1 MKAEYE
7 MNHRIN
13 KLSVLAMALV
23 LAGCTMAPD
32 YERPSAPTS
41 SSYPS
46 GAAYAQGTVS
56 AAQTAVADIGW
67 RDFYRDPLLQQL
79 LEVALANNRD
89 LRKSVLD
96 VEAARA
102 QYRIRRADMLPTLN
116 VDAGATVQR
125 LPADVSPS
133 GTTQITR
140 SYDVNGAVSAWE
152 LDLWGRVRSLS
163 DRALATYL
171 ALDETR
177 IAARL
182 SLLAEVTNAYLT
194 LRADQELLQLAHDT
208 LSTQKRTYALTQ
220 ALFDAC
226 NATQIDLRRAEIAL
240 RTAEVSQAAYTR
252 VAAQDRNALVLLLG
266 QPLTAELSASL
277 DKANTLPDDIIPSA
291 LPAGLP
297 AELLVRRPDVR
308 AAATACGQCQ
318 YRGRSRG
325 IFPGNQFDRIGWYG
339 QFESGRVVRAGVSG
353 LEFCSANLVAYFP
366 GRRSARQS
374 GPSPGTKAHR
384 NCELREGD
392 SGCLPRSG

>member
-1 MKAEYE
+1 M
-7 MNHRIN
+7 
-13 KLSVLAMALV
+13 
-23 LAGCTMAPD
+23 
-32 YERPSAPTS
+32 
-41 SSYPS
+41 
-46 GAAYAQGTVS
+46 
-56 AAQTAVADIGW
+56 ADIGW

-125 LPADVSPS
+125 LPADVSLS

-208 LSTQKRTYALTQ
+208 LSTQRGLT
-220 ALFDAC
+220 
-226 NATQIDLRRAEIAL
+226 
-240 RTAEVSQAAYTR
+240 
-252 VAAQDRNALVLLLG
+252 
-266 QPLTAELSASL
+266 
-277 DKANTLPDDIIPSA
+277 
-291 LPAGLP
+291 
-297 AELLVRRPDVR
+297 
-308 AAATACGQCQ
+308 
-318 YRGRSRG
+318 
-325 IFPGNQFDRIGWYG
+325 
-339 QFESGRVVRAGVSG
+339 
-353 LEFCSANLVAYFP
+353 
-366 GRRSARQS
+366 
-374 GPSPGTKAHR
+374 H
-384 NCELREGD
+384 
-392 SGCLPRSG
+392 